1 MSLCYARLIKILTD
15 NYAKNH
21 TLSFLVSALFLS
33 FASADVVSR
42 TVRVS
47 YQTNASHEDGA
58 TNAYRVF
65 VDDIVWWPVD
75 HTWFGADGTLTID
88 PVAGGCFC
96 EIAGDRQAQHMTVAY
111 VDPGR
116 VLRLTG
122 GLGPLQGLGLNGTM
136 TLTFSDSEL
145 TLEYIVSGY
154 PSVDL
159 TQLAPVVDKVLSLQ
173 MSSFTEFT
181 SQE

>member
-1 MSLCYARLIKILTD
+1 MRKTT
-15 NYAKNH
+15 H
-21 TLSFLVSALFLS
+21 LSFLVSALFLS
-33 FASADVVSR
+33 PFASADVVSSDSTGFHIKQAHR
-42 TVRVS
+42 
-47 YQTNASHEDGA
+47 YEDGA

-65 VDDIVWWPVD
+65 VDDIDSWWPVD
-75 HTWFGADGTLTID
+75 HTWFGADGTLTVD

-96 EIAGDRQAQHMTVAY
+96 EIAGDKQAQHMTVAY

>member
-1 MSLCYARLIKILTD
+1 MRKTTHLCLLM
-15 NYAKNH
+15 
-21 TLSFLVSALFLS
+21 SALCLS
-33 FASADVVSR
+33 PFASAEVVSSDS
-42 TVRVS
+42 TGFHIK
-47 YQTNASHEDGA
+47 QTHRYDDSA

-65 VDDIVWWPVD
+65 VDDIDSWWPVD

-173 MSSFTEFT
+173 MTSFTQST
-181 SQE
+181 TQE